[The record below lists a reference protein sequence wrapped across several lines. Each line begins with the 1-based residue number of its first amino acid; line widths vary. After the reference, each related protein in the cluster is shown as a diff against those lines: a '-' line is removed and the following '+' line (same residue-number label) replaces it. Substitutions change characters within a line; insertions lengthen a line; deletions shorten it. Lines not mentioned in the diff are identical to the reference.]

1 MVQGIGILCHF
12 TANHEPTFIKGR
24 GRYKGREW
32 RSMDETMERVRVLM
46 VEDNQDH
53 LDLCREYLSED
64 MFVLDAALDGREALD
79 KVKNNQYD
87 IIVLDYRLPDTTGSE
102 LLRRIRAMNKET
114 PIIFVTAMDDPD
126 ISFQVMQDGASDYI
140 PKSFQYYERLRD
152 RILDNLGIE
161 VVEEDIPPNRPA

>member
-1 MVQGIGILCHF
+1 L
-12 TANHEPTFIKGR
+12 
-24 GRYKGREW
+24 
-32 RSMDETMERVRVLM
+32 SETIDRIRVLM

-53 LDLCREYLSED
+53 LDLCREYLTD
-64 MFVLDAALDGREALD
+64 DTFALDAAMDGREAIG
-79 KVKNNQYD
+79 KVKDSQYD
-87 IIVLDYRLPDTTGSE
+87 IIVLDYRLPDMTGAE
-102 LLRRIRAMNKET
+102 LLRRIRALNKDT

-161 VVEEDIPPNRPA
+161 VIEEDMPPNRPA